1 MFCAPLVLDIFAK
14 KVSSVLR
21 IAVSGYYGF
30 KNAGDDAILMAMVAT
45 IRALAP
51 GAEITVFSSSPVE
64 TRQLYGVRAV
74 NRWNPL
80 GIIWT
85 LLRSDMLLSGG
96 GGLLQDVTGVRSI
109 CYYLA
114 VVLLAL
120 VVCKP
125 VVYYAQGVG
134 PVRTRFGRWLTRVV
148 SNRVDLITI
157 RDQASRDD
165 FLAMGVNR
173 PPLVVTADP
182 VLALNPAQLDIADGA
197 ELLAELHRAGS
208 ADSHAGRPEQARHP
222 GLNGVNGGLQESVSP
237 DGAEKT
243 PEPASPNGKGEATA
257 EADAGPER
265 TKTAKRRLGIII
277 RDWPDDGQC
286 KKCIVTAA
294 DRFVRNGWEVILVPF
309 HYPDD
314 VQACKEVSWLMQE
327 PNLLVDRR
335 QTVGALFGLLGAF
348 DLVLAMRLH
357 AIVMS
362 SVMRV
367 PCVGISYDPKV
378 ERFLELTGQ
387 PNAGSVASLEEE
399 QLYRVL
405 LDTWER
411 RQGIAAHLDKVLAHL
426 RQQAWETASLTLSV
440 FYARS
445 PQKRRELGRTGKRA
459 RAGAPASAG
468 RASAGSG
475 ATGEALRGATA
486 NKGKNLK
493 Q

>member
-1 MFCAPLVLDIFAK
+1 MFCAHPVLDIFAK

-85 LLRSDMLLSGG
+85 LLRSDLLLSGG

-109 CYYLA
+109 CYYLV

-120 VVCKP
+120 VVGKP

-208 ADSHAGRPEQARHP
+208 AGSHAGRPEQARHP
-222 GLNGVNGGLQESVSP
+222 GLNGANGGLQESVSP

-265 TKTAKRRLGIII
+265 TKLPGAAWGSSSGTGPTTA
-277 RDWPDDGQC
+277 
-286 KKCIVTAA
+286 
-294 DRFVRNGWEVILVPF
+294 N
-309 HYPDD
+309 
-314 VQACKEVSWLMQE
+314 
-327 PNLLVDRR
+327 
-335 QTVGALFGLLGAF
+335 
-348 DLVLAMRLH
+348 
-357 AIVMS
+357 
-362 SVMRV
+362 
-367 PCVGISYDPKV
+367 
-378 ERFLELTGQ
+378 
-387 PNAGSVASLEEE
+387 
-399 QLYRVL
+399 
-405 LDTWER
+405 
-411 RQGIAAHLDKVLAHL
+411 
-426 RQQAWETASLTLSV
+426 
-440 FYARS
+440 ARS
-445 PQKRRELGRTGKRA
+445 ALSLQPTALSGTAGK
-459 RAGAPASAG
+459 
-468 RASAGSG
+468 
-475 ATGEALRGATA
+475 
-486 NKGKNLK
+486 
-493 Q
+493 